1 MRKLVVLI
9 VVILS
14 LAHLVP
20 AVAAASTPTLKSLAK
35 SVVALQKQVKT
46 QTAQIKSLK
55 TQLAKAKPVLAL
67 APYVSLT
74 ESTLDGVTG
83 PNVVFTGVN
92 VHIRSASSEDDVSGL
107 GNLIVGWDPGSTL
120 VRSGSNNLV
129 CGGENS
135 FTSYGCFVA
144 GGGNT
149 VSGYYSS
156 VCGGQINQ
164 ATAPISSVCGGGENV
179 AGGTGDV
186 IGGGWNLALG
196 DQAGYAWQAGSYHTP

>member
-1 MRKLVVLI
+1 MRKLAVLI
-9 VVILS
+9 VAILS
-14 LAHLVP
+14 VLLLVP
-20 AVAAASTPTLKSLAK
+20 EVACASTPTLKSLAK
-35 SVVALQKQVKT
+35 SVAALQKQVKT

-74 ESTLDGVTG
+74 DAALNGVTG

-92 VHIRSASSEDDVSGL
+92 VHIRSASSEDDISGL

-120 VRSGSNNLV
+120 VRTGSNNLV
-129 CGGENS
+129 CGGQNS

-149 VSGYYSS
+149 VSGYFSS
-156 VCGGQINQ
+156 VCGGQLNQ
-164 ATAPISSVCGGGENV
+164 ASAPISCVCGGGENV

-186 IGGGWNLALG
+186 IGGGWNLALS
-196 DQAGYAWQAGSYHTP
+196 DQTGYAWQAGDYHTP